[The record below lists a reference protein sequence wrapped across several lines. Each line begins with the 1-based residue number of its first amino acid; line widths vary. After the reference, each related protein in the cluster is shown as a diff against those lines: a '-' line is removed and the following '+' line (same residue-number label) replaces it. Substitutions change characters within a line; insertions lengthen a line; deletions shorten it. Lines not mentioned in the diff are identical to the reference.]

1 MSRPD
6 TVRQLHVAV
15 TVLGTR
21 CVATTAPAVRGVREV
36 STLVRT
42 GEGLDTPG
50 SVTGLVVDTSQDR
63 NRSAV
68 YKSQLGGGGLNI
80 GEKGRK
86 VWTG

>member
-1 MSRPD
+1 M
-6 TVRQLHVAV
+6 
-15 TVLGTR
+15 
-21 CVATTAPAVRGVREV
+21 
-36 STLVRT
+36 RT